1 MVLPNYF
8 EGNRFVIP
16 PFGLGTPPE
25 FTPAPAPVPAPTP
38 APAVVLTPEQRRY
51 IEQQIADADAG
62 SFGFGSPESTVATA
76 GPSLGMATEPA
87 SEMASTATQDFEA
100 SPGFSAPTS
109 TGAFSRDTV
118 MAPEAQGFNIGPA
131 EVGAAIGRG
140 VGMMGGP
147 GALAGTAVT
156 GALGGPVTQGDIA
169 ASLGKT
175 AGMAF
180 GGPIGMGIG
189 ALAGGVGAL
198 MDVEEANK
206 GIESFNTGMQ
216 GFVAPQ
222 GQGIFMGVDP
232 VNTIDPKGSFEAFTR
247 GALSP
252 ITGPLS
258 MLGFDPLAGAKEQAR
273 EAYQA
278 QQDQFEAKGF
288 DKMGF
293 ELDPMFETTPEEEG
307 PIGLASEIGL
317 ANAIDVLGQEAFANM
332 DIESLATAVGQTPDV
347 VAATLG
353 VDPTTVNPTI
363 AQGLAAFGVE
373 PQAREQEQAFI
384 EPGTFDTFSAVEEG
398 LEIDPDFDVD
408 ITAAEEAAEET
419 GEMGIDVDFDI
430 DAEPDIEAEE
440 AEAADEEGEE
450 AGEDAGEGE
459 DGEGG
464 GDDGEGDDDGDD
476 GSGEHDGGLIEKKER
491 DKKRRGNLEGDEVK
505 RILQTGEFVI
515 QRKSADKLGKA
526 ALEKINAGK
535 FDTLKLYNALGIKP
549 NGRNRSKR
557 GFQRKRA

>member
-62 SFGFGSPESTVATA
+62 SFGFGSPESTMATA
-76 GPSLGMATEPA
+76 GPSLSMATEPA
-87 SEMASTATQDFEA
+87 SDMASTATQDFEA

-109 TGAFSRDTV
+109 TGAFSRDSV
-118 MAPEAQGFNIGPA
+118 MAAEPQGFSIGPA
-131 EVGAAIGRG
+131 EVGAAVGRG

-156 GALGGPVTQGDIA
+156 GALGGQVTQGDIA

-198 MDVEEANK
+198 MDIEEANK
-206 GIESFNTGMQ
+206 GIETFNKDME
-216 GFVAPQ
+216 GFIAPQ

-232 VNTIDPKGSFEAFTR
+232 VNPISAAGKTEAFTR

-252 ITGPLS
+252 ITAPLS
-258 MLGFDPLAGAKEQAR
+258 MFGIEPFAGPREQAR

-278 QQDQFEAKGF
+278 QQAQFEAKGF

-293 ELDPMFETTPEEEG
+293 ELDPTFETTPEEEG

-317 ANAIDVLGQEAFANM
+317 ANAMDVLGPEAFAAADPIDLAEAIGVQDVDLGSYGVTADPTGFDFDF
-332 DIESLATAVGQTPDV
+332 DIEAEAVEDEPGQEGFSDPSDV
-347 VAATLG
+347 GGFGAESGG
-353 VDPTTVNPTI
+353 VVGGMGQDTI
-363 AQGLAAFGVE
+363 AAEAAE
-373 PQAREQEQAFI
+373 
-384 EPGTFDTFSAVEEG
+384 FDID
-398 LEIDPDFDVD
+398 LDPDFD
-408 ITAAEEAAEET
+408 IE
-419 GEMGIDVDFDI
+419 
-430 DAEPDIEAEE
+430 AEPDIEAEE

-459 DGEGG
+459 DGEDGG
-464 GDDGEGDDDGDD
+464 EDGEGDDDGA
-476 GSGEHDGGLIEKKER
+476 GEEHDGGRIVKKAQ
-491 DKKRRGNLEGDEVK
+491 DKKRRDGLKGDEVK

-515 QRKSADKLGKA
+515 KRKSAEKLGKA
-526 ALEKINAGK
+526 ALEKINAGN